1 MRQTAGVIERKTYRE
16 ERMTGVIER
25 KTYREERMTGL
36 IERKTYRQNL
46 TAPQNIPPRAQSPL
60 PELKPAGRNIRR
72 PAIHDPI
79 KRSNAISGSRTAA
92 AGSRGGANQKNH
104 RADREERDSD
114 TIQKA
119 Y

>member
-1 MRQTAGVIERKTYRE
+1 
-16 ERMTGVIER
+16 MTGVNRTKDISTEPHR
-25 KTYREERMTGL
+25 PAEHS
-36 IERKTYRQNL
+36 
-46 TAPQNIPPRAQSPL
+46 PPRAQSPL

>member
-1 MRQTAGVIERKTYRE
+1 
-16 ERMTGVIER
+16 MTGVNRTKDISTEPHR
-25 KTYREERMTGL
+25 RAE
-36 IERKTYRQNL
+36 Q
-46 TAPQNIPPRAQSPL
+46 PPRAQSPL

>member
-1 MRQTAGVIERKTYRE
+1 MTGIRQTKNIPIETHDRRE
-16 ERMTGVIER
+16 PDERHFDRTSPPR
-25 KTYREERMTGL
+25 RTF
-36 IERKTYRQNL
+36 
-46 TAPQNIPPRAQSPL
+46 PPRAQSPL

-92 AGSRGGANQKNH
+92 AGSRGGANQINH
-104 RADREERDSD
+104 REDREERDSD

-119 Y
+119 YYRIKKKKN